1 MFENVPNQFL
11 SFGKQ
16 VAENTFKAQL
26 LALESFERVADLQMK
41 TLENRMNAT
50 MAFLGEAAEVRDF
63 DAARAFWPK
72 GVNLFRESA
81 EQFVGTTQEVLGQS
95 MKASEALGQL
105 VRTQV
110 EAVNEGVAR
119 NANKAAKAAAA
130 K

>member
-1 MFENVPNQFL
+1 MFENVHTQFL

-41 TLENRMNAT
+41 TMENRVNAT

-63 DAARAFWPK
+63 DAAKAFWPK
-72 GVNLFRESA
+72 GVNLVKEST
-81 EQFVGTTQEVLGQS
+81 EQFVGTTQEVLGHAL
-95 MKASEALGQL
+95 KASEAMGQM

-110 EAVNEGVAR
+110 EAVNEGVAK
-119 NANKAAKAAAA
+119 NAKTRAGK
-130 K
+130 

>member
-1 MFENVPNQFL
+1 MFENVHTQFL

-41 TLENRMNAT
+41 TLESRVNAT

-63 DAARAFWPK
+63 DSAKAFWPK
-72 GVNLFRESA
+72 GVNLVKEST
-81 EQFVGTTQEVLGQS
+81 EELVGTTQEVLGHAL
-95 MKASEALGQL
+95 KTSEAMGQM
-105 VRTQV
+105 VRSQV
-110 EAVNEGVAR
+110 ESVNEGVA
-119 NANKAAKAAAA
+119 KTAAKASRAA